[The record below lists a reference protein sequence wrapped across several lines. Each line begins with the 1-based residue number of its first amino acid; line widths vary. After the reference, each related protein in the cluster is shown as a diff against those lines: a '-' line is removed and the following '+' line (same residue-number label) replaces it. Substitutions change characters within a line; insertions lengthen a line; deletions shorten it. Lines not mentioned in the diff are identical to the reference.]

1 MKSDL
6 VTPRNRFELLKD
18 RLKTRFFDFML
29 VSLLM
34 GIFLI
39 PYVVWIIVINNA
51 SAFTVTEENY
61 LVMALIAYA
70 PYIITSMIFGLGVV
84 GAMYYSKRLA
94 FGEGA
99 NAYKDFFYGIG
110 KNLKSGLLGFFIIG
124 LFYFLLSFGKVVII
138 YSQSLNPLLKG
149 MLIGLMY
156 VGFILITMIVGFYL
170 TQSILYTGKT
180 SQLMSN
186 AIKFTFGMFGWNLLI
201 FLMLLLPLILIELV
215 SYLNP
220 VFFLIEYIML
230 GICILFYFEFEVFV
244 FSIYSHAIF
253 DLTINDDYPEIYR
266 KGLAKIDTLDS

>member
-1 MKSDL
+1 MKSEL

-29 VSLLM
+29 VSLLV

-39 PYVVWIIVINNA
+39 PYVVWVIIINNSSTFVA
-51 SAFTVTEENY
+51 NEENY
-61 LVMALIAYA
+61 LLTSLIAYVS
-70 PYIITSMIFGLGVV
+70 YIFTSMIFGLGVV

-110 KNLKSGLLGFFIIG
+110 RNMKSALIGFFIIG
-124 LFYFLLSFGKVVII
+124 LLYFLLSFGKVIII
-138 YSQSLNPLLKG
+138 YSPSLNSLLKG

-156 VGFILITMIVGFYL
+156 VGFLLISMIVGFYL

-180 SQLMSN
+180 SQLINNS
-186 AIKFTFGMFGWNLLI
+186 IKFTFGMFGWNLLI
-201 FLMLLLPLILIELV
+201 FLVVLLPLILIEIV
-215 SYLNP
+215 SYLP
-220 VFFLIEYIML
+220 PQFFLIVYIML
-230 GICILFYFEFEVFV
+230 GICVLFYFEFEIFV

-266 KGLAKIDTLDS
+266 KGLTKVDLSD

>member
-1 MKSDL
+1 MKSEL

-29 VSLLM
+29 VSLLV

-39 PYVVWIIVINNA
+39 PYVVWVIIINNYSTFVA
-51 SAFTVTEENY
+51 NEENY
-61 LVMALIAYA
+61 LLTSLIAYV
-70 PYIITSMIFGLGVV
+70 PYIFTSMIFGLGVV

-110 KNLKSGLLGFFIIG
+110 RNMKSALIGFFIIG
-124 LFYFLLSFGKVVII
+124 LFYFLLSFGKVII
-138 YSQSLNPLLKG
+138 IFSPSLNSLLKG

-156 VGFILITMIVGFYL
+156 VGFLLISMIVGFYL

-180 SQLMSN
+180 SQLINNS
-186 AIKFTFGMFGWNLLI
+186 IKFTFGMFGWNLLI
-201 FLMLLLPLILIELV
+201 FLVVLLPLILIEIV
-215 SYLNP
+215 SYLP
-220 VFFLIEYIML
+220 PQFFLIVYIML
-230 GICILFYFEFEVFV
+230 GICVLFYFEFEIFV

-266 KGLAKIDTLDS
+266 KGLTKVDISE

>member
-1 MKSDL
+1 MKSEL

-29 VSLLM
+29 VSLLV

-39 PYVVWIIVINNA
+39 PYVVWVIIINNSSTFVA
-51 SAFTVTEENY
+51 NEENY
-61 LVMALIAYA
+61 LLTSLIAYVS
-70 PYIITSMIFGLGVV
+70 YIFTSMIFGLGVV

-110 KNLKSGLLGFFIIG
+110 RSMKSALIGFFIIG
-124 LFYFLLSFGKVVII
+124 LLYFLLSFGKVIII
-138 YSQSLNPLLKG
+138 YSPSLNSLLKG

-156 VGFILITMIVGFYL
+156 VGFLLISMIVGFYL

-180 SQLMSN
+180 SQLINNS
-186 AIKFTFGMFGWNLLI
+186 IKFTFGMFGWNLLI
-201 FLMLLLPLILIELV
+201 FLVVLLPLILIEIV
-215 SYLNP
+215 SYLP
-220 VFFLIEYIML
+220 PQFFLIVYIML
-230 GICILFYFEFEVFV
+230 GICILFYFEFEIFV

-266 KGLAKIDTLDS
+266 KGLTKVDLSD